1 MKKFDIPNRPAL
13 ISASWV
19 FQIVGLTL
27 GIGIIAMGF
36 FTLGNVGE
44 AFVPYYIIGAVI
56 IGVIVWINFAIW
68 GELIEVLITMEE
80 MQIRIVNK
88 LNEADDKDD
97 I

>member
-13 ISASWV
+13 TTASWV
-19 FQIVGLTL
+19 FQIVGLML
-27 GIGIIAMGF
+27 GIGIIVMGF
-36 FTLGNVGE
+36 FTQGNVDGS
-44 AFVPYYIIGAVI
+44 FVPYYIIGAVI

-68 GELIEVLITMEE
+68 GELMEVLTTMEE

-88 LNEADDKDD
+88 LNEADDKDE